1 MLSIHFGEIRTFF
14 PGWFSSIPH
23 GQAQVRDKTPGRSKQ
38 VYNPFLFMGL
48 NIHERII
55 APQLSDLRVLKS
67 ENVRARYVKYKAL
80 PYQPIS

>member
-1 MLSIHFGEIRTFF
+1 
-14 PGWFSSIPH
+14 
-23 GQAQVRDKTPGRSKQ
+23 
-38 VYNPFLFMGL
+38 MGL